1 MTAWSTDKKRRHGV
15 AMAQATVAPWAELVP
30 GVDSLMTADELLT
43 LPDDEWQYELVAGRL
58 VRMPMSGLEHRDVTF
73 QLLIALHDFNRDR
86 DLGLITLPDTGFR
99 LSPPDEP
106 DTVLA
111 PDIAFVRAERVQ
123 QLPAPGTPERRKFP
137 PLAPDLA
144 VEVAS
149 PDQYR
154 PEMAAKARLY
164 LAAGVRL
171 VWVVW
176 PRWHRVDVWQPGSD
190 QPAATLGVD
199 DQLDGLDVLPGFTY
213 PVARLF
219 G

>member
-1 MTAWSTDKKRRHGV
+1 
-15 AMAQATVAPWAELVP
+15 MAQATLAPWAELVP
-30 GVDSLMTADELLT
+30 GVDRLMSEDELLT

-73 QLLIALHDFNRDR
+73 QILIALHDFNRDR

-99 LSPPDEP
+99 LSPPGEP

-111 PDIAFVRAERVQ
+111 PDIAFVRGERVQ
-123 QLPAPGTPERRKFP
+123 QLPAPGTPERRKFL

-149 PDQYR
+149 PEQYR
-154 PEMAAKARLY
+154 PVMAAKARLY
-164 LAAGVRL
+164 LAVGVRL

-176 PRWHRVDVWQPGSD
+176 PRWRRVDDWRPGSD
-190 QPAATLGVD
+190 QPVATLGVD
-199 DQLDGLDVLPGFTY
+199 DHLDGLDVLPGFTY

>member
-1 MTAWSTDKKRRHGV
+1 
-15 AMAQATVAPWAELVP
+15 MAQATLAPWAELVP
-30 GVDSLMTADELLT
+30 GVDRLMTEDELLA

-58 VRMPMSGLEHRDVTF
+58 VRMPLSRLEHRDVTF
-73 QLLIALHDFNRDR
+73 ALLRALDRFNEAHR
-86 DLGLITLPDTGFR
+86 LGLLTLPDTGFR
-99 LSPPDEP
+99 VSQQGQP

-111 PDIAFVRAERVQ
+111 PDIAFVRSERVQ
-123 QLPAPGTPERRKFP
+123 LLPAPGTPERRKFL

-164 LAAGVRL
+164 LSVGVQL

-176 PRWHRVDVWQPGSD
+176 PRWRRVDVWRPGSD
-190 QPAATLGVD
+190 QPVATLGVD
-199 DQLDGLDVLPGFTY
+199 DDLDELDVLPGFTY
-213 PVARLF
+213 PLGRLF

>member
-1 MTAWSTDKKRRHGV
+1 
-15 AMAQATVAPWAELVP
+15 MAQATLAPWAELVP
-30 GVDSLMTADELLT
+30 GADRVMTEDELLA

-73 QLLIALHDFNRDR
+73 QILIALHDFNRDR
-86 DLGLITLPDTGFR
+86 NLGLITLPDTGFR
-99 LSPPDEP
+99 LSPPGQP

-111 PDIAFVRAERVQ
+111 PDIAFVRGERVQ
-123 QLPAPGTPERRKFP
+123 LLAAPGTPERRKFP
-137 PLAPDLA
+137 PPAPDLA

-164 LAAGVRL
+164 LSVGVRL

-176 PRWHRVDVWQPGSD
+176 PRWRRVDVWRPSSD
-190 QPAATLGVD
+190 QPVATLGVD
-199 DQLDGLDVLPGFTY
+199 DHLDGLDVLPGFTY

>member
-1 MTAWSTDKKRRHGV
+1 
-15 AMAQATVAPWAELVP
+15 MAQATLAPWAELVP
-30 GVDSLMTADELLT
+30 GVDRLMTEDELLT

-73 QLLIALHDFNRDR
+73 QILIALHDFNKDR

-99 LSPPDEP
+99 LSPPGEP

-111 PDIAFVRAERVQ
+111 PDIAFVRGERVQ
-123 QLPAPGTPERRKFP
+123 QLPAPGTPERRKFL

-149 PDQYR
+149 PDQYC

-164 LAAGVRL
+164 LSVGVRL

-176 PRWHRVDVWQPGSD
+176 PRWRRVDVWRQGSD

-199 DQLDGLDVLPGFTY
+199 DHLDGLDVLPGFTY